1 MRGPISFLVNE
12 GIMRSMSV
20 RGVVAVVCGVCLM
33 VISGCSGSGL
43 VPITG
48 TVMVDGS
55 PAEGA
60 VLLFHPTD
68 DPRGTVAT
76 GVVEADGRYK
86 LVSNMREGVAPGK
99 YKVSISWPDP
109 KVQPTES
116 QKMMGT
122 VEPGPDLLKGKY
134 ATRESTTLTAEI
146 TGSTKEIPPFDLST
160 K

>member
-1 MRGPISFLVNE
+1 MKSNRLWNVV
-12 GIMRSMSV
+12 SV
-20 RGVVAVVCGVCLM
+20 AWVCCALALG
-33 VISGCSGSGL
+33 GCSGSGL

-55 PAEGA
+55 PAAGA
-60 VLLFHPTD
+60 VLLFHPAD

-86 LVSNMREGVAPGK
+86 LVSNMQEGAAPGK
-99 YKVSISWPDP
+99 YKVAITWPDP

-116 QKMMGT
+116 QKMMGM